1 MSDSTKKSRK
11 VVVTILSIVFLSAS
25 VGGVIYYFKNR
36 KPSYNTFEVKKQ
48 NLKEIIEISGSVE
61 SEYNVTIKS
70 SVSGTVIKRFIP
82 ENKRVEASS
91 LLLQV
96 EAQQSKLQ
104 LEQSKIN
111 AFNSRLQAE
120 TELGNAQRAL
130 SDAKQRKKLNTDN
143 LRNQINKAKSNVSF
157 IEQEIKRNEK
167 LLLDGAITKQT
178 LDNQKQQFEQAKI
191 DLKTAI
197 DNMEKLSRE
206 EGEIVTASSR
216 IKQAEIA
223 LENAI
228 RQGNASVSISKDSVQ
243 RTTMYTPFSGTI
255 TSWLINVGDYLVP
268 STPIAKF
275 QDLEDIRLKLPINEL
290 DLPKINFNSEIS
302 LVFDSYP
309 DRKYKGKITWMSEA
323 SVSDAQNVQTFP
335 VKVKFENKDK
345 LIKPGMSGDAEI
357 TVSEKKNVLAVPLGA
372 ISKKENKIYVNILE
386 KDKVKEV
393 EIKPGIS
400 TIEYLEVTSGIK
412 EGDKIVVE
420 QKS

>member
-11 VVVTILSIVFLSAS
+11 VVVTIVSIVLLSAV
-25 VGGVIYYFKNR
+25 VGGGIYYFKNR

-216 IKQAEIA
+216 IKQAEIG

-335 VKVKFENKDK
+335 VKVKFDNKDK

-372 ISKKENKIYVNILE
+372 ISKKENKIYVNVLE